1 MDRFP
6 EKLRHARKEKELNQT
21 ELAQIV
27 GVTHADD
34 LEAAEKMQE
43 LIKARLPR
51 CSFLTEEI
59 GAVLGVHI
67 GIGSVGVFFLR
78 KDC

>member
-1 MDRFP
+1 M
-6 EKLRHARKEKELNQT
+6 EKAGAIVAERARDY
-21 ELAQIV
+21 ADQII
-27 GVTHADD
+27 GITHADD
-34 LEAAEKMQE
+34 IDAAEKMKS

-67 GIGSVGVFFLR
+67 GIGGVGVFFLR